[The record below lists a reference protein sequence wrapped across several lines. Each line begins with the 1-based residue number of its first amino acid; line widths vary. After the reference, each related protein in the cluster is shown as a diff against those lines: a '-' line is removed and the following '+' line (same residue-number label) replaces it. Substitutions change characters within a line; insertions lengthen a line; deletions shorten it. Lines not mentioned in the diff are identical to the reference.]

1 MFHDFAA
8 GADALIWLYVRA
20 GRDFLQKYLNR
31 FTAFFTFESQD
42 AGWFIH
48 DGLLVCGLNISKNDA
63 VNDRF

>member
-31 FTAFFTFESQD
+31 FTAFFTFEGQD

-48 DGLLVCGLNISKNDA
+48 DGYWCAD
-63 VNDRF
+63 